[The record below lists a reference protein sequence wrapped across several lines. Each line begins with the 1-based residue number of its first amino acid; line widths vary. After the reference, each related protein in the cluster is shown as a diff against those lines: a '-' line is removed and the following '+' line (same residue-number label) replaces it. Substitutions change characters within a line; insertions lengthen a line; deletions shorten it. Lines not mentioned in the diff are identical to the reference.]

1 MFKPKRN
8 LIALT
13 FRNFIGF
20 DLSTELSTDAVRV
33 ESEMDYFLI
42 FELFRLDF
50 YLNETTKGQRFGV
63 KFQTVCNV
71 KATQIKA

>member
-1 MFKPKRN
+1 MCVNQKHTQLK
-8 LIALT
+8 T
-13 FRNFIGF
+13 G
-20 DLSTELSTDAVRV
+20 V
-33 ESEMDYFLI
+33 EEKKN
-42 FELFRLDF
+42 F